1 MNIILLQPTDVLFF
15 RDGRPMGGASAG
27 HGAAWPLPSVIN
39 HAFHAA
45 LHRAGDVFK
54 DAHSHR
60 RGRSG
65 IYPDATEHRD
75 RRFGSLVTAGP
86 FPVCTSGADH
96 TWFFPRPADADDSGK
111 VFLHPHRVDA
121 PSSLPAPCN
130 YPVTSTKPP
139 SKDTPKTWWSEGA
152 WNAYLGSSQ
161 RSELSARS
169 FLKRD
174 ADFADTE
181 HQIGIGIDP
190 ETQTQDK
197 TNFYSAH
204 YLRLRDDFR
213 LGLFAEA
220 MDKVNDGVNLK
231 RDLIHDLLNGNPAQI
246 VVGGQQRV
254 CTASRCAATGV
265 LPLPRGLQAT
275 TDFKPCG
282 NRKFAVKWI
291 LLSPAIWPEI
301 QGGTSKSG
309 DIIHAHPGGWLP
321 NWVFLDWDEENRA
334 GRPSDRNGQVLLKLR
349 SGKLRRNY
357 SGPRVKRVA
366 EGGESAESAISAR
379 LVAAIVPKSIPVTGW
394 ALANDTDRPEG
405 GAKATQLAVPAG
417 AVYYFEADSEVEAA
431 KLAAALNWHGNEA
444 NSTTIKNRRSTLL
457 GEKGFG
463 IGVCGTWDF
472 FPDVGGRSTK

>member
-1 MNIILLQPTDVLFF
+1 MNTILLQPTDVLFF

-45 LHRAGDVFK
+45 LHRAGDVIK
-54 DAHSHR
+54 EAHPHR

-65 IYPDATEHRD
+65 VYEESRD

-96 TWFFPRPADADDSGK
+96 TWFFPRPADADDSGTA
-111 VFLHPHRVDA
+111 FLHPHRTDA
-121 PSSLPAPCN
+121 HSSLPAPCK
-130 YPVTSTKPP
+130 YPVISTKPP
-139 SKDTPKTWWSEGA
+139 SKDTPKPWWSEGA
-152 WNAYLGSSQ
+152 WNAYLGSPQ

-174 ADFADTE
+174 DDFADTE

-204 YLRLRDDFR
+204 YLRLRDEFR

-220 MDKVNDGVNLK
+220 MDKVNDGANPS
-231 RDLIHDLLNGNPAQI
+231 RDLILDLLNGHPEQI
-246 VVGGQQRV
+246 VVGGQQRI
-254 CTASRCAATGV
+254 CTASRCDATGP
-265 LPLPRGLQAT
+265 LPLPRGLHAT
-275 TDFKPCG
+275 ADFKPCG
-282 NRKFAVKWI
+282 NGKFAVKWI
-291 LLSPAIWPEI
+291 LLSPAIWPEV

-309 DIIHAHPGGWLP
+309 EVIHAHPGGWLP
-321 NWVFLDWDEENRA
+321 NWVFLDWDAENRV
-334 GRPSDRNGQVLLKLR
+334 GRPSDRNGQILLKLR
-349 SGKLRRNY
+349 AGKLWRDY
-357 SGPRVKRVA
+357 SGPRAKRVA
-366 EGGESAESAISAR
+366 EGGESAIGAR
-379 LVAAIVPKSIPVTGW
+379 LVAAIVPKPIPVTGW

-405 GAKATQLAVPAG
+405 GAKSTHLAVPAG
-417 AVYYFEADSEVEAA
+417 AVYYFEADSPEEAQ
-431 KLAAALNWHGNEA
+431 KLANALNWHGSGDGKE
-444 NSTTIKNRRSTLL
+444 IKNRRSTLL

-463 IGVCGTWDF
+463 LGVCGTWKF
-472 FPDVGGRSTK
+472 YGEGGTT

>member
-1 MNIILLQPTDVLFF
+1 MNTILLQPTDVLFF

-45 LHRAGDVFK
+45 LHRAGAVFK
-54 DAHSHR
+54 EAHPHR

-65 IYPDATEHRD
+65 VYSDAPEHRD
-75 RRFGSLVTAGP
+75 RRFGSLLTAGP

-96 TWFFPRPADADDSGK
+96 TWFFPRPADADDSGR

-139 SKDTPKTWWSEGA
+139 SKDMPKPWWSEGA
-152 WNAYLGSSQ
+152 WNTYLGSPQ

-204 YLRLRDDFR
+204 YLRLRDEFR

-220 MDKVNDGVNLK
+220 MDKVSDGANPS
-231 RDLIHDLLNGNPAQI
+231 RDLIHDLLNGHPEQI
-246 VVGGQQRV
+246 VVGGQQRI
-254 CTASRCAATGV
+254 CTASRCDATGP
-265 LPLPRGLQAT
+265 LPLPRGLHAT
-275 TDFKPCG
+275 ADFKPCG
-282 NRKFAVKWI
+282 NGKFAVKWI
-291 LLSPAIWPEI
+291 LLTPAIWPEI
-301 QGGTSKSG
+301 QGGNSKSG
-309 DIIHAHPGGWLP
+309 EVIHAHPGGWLP
-321 NWVFLDWDEENRA
+321 NWVFLDWDAENRVA
-334 GRPSDRNGQVLLKLR
+334 HTSDRNGQVLLKLR
-349 SGKLRRNY
+349 SGKLRRDY

-366 EGGESAESAISAR
+366 EGGESAISAR
-379 LVAAIVPKSIPVTGW
+379 LVAAIVPKSTPVTGW

-405 GAKATQLAVPAG
+405 GAKSTHLAVPAG
-417 AVYYFEADSEVEAA
+417 AVFYFEADSSEDAA

-444 NSTTIKNRRSTLL
+444 NSTTIKNRRSTLM

-463 IGVCGTWDF
+463 LGVCGTWEF
-472 FPDVGGRSTK
+472 FPDVGGRSTQ